1 MGMAYTQAQLLELE
15 AAIASGILTVRYE
28 GPPAREITY
37 QSLFAMESLRAR
49 MIRELGKA
57 PGFRLGVVKS
67 GLVTGGGTGTGGFGS
82 GGNP

>member
-67 GLVTGGGTGTGGFGS
+67 GLVTGGGNGS

>member
-1 MGMAYTQAQLLELE
+1 MAYTQAQLLELE

-28 GPPAREITY
+28 GPPAREQTY
-37 QSLFAMESLRAR
+37 QSLEAMENLRAR
-49 MIRELGKA
+49 MIRELNPSR

-67 GLVTGGGTGTGGFGS
+67 GLVTGGGTGTSGFGS